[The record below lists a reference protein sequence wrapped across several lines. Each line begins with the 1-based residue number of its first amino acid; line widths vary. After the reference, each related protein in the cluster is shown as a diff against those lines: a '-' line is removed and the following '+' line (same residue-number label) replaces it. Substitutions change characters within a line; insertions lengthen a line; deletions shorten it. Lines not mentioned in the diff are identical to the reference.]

1 MGKPIV
7 NAPAEGRRR
16 RGGSRRR
23 RARTPR
29 RLCAAAREKVTAD
42 PPPPAADLVWTRPR
56 PRAPP
61 EVRRFGRPVD
71 GGAPRRV
78 ERVRVVGATQQAE
91 RERWFVRPD
100 QCGAEGRASA
110 VRSARSRAPRATT
123 RGARGVPAEPRAPAA
138 PPGRRR
144 QADARESTNTHAD
157 RARHTRWADRRS
169 RSAASAR
176 QWPLATSAPPLARV
190 APLTTRRVR
199 YVSPPTIP
207 RRRPRP
213 PRPPNLEHADVDR
226 AALGRRGVGDVGL
239 RGRRRCIFSPA
250 ARCKRAI
257 IHWAGM

>member
-1 MGKPIV
+1 M
-7 NAPAEGRRR
+7 NAPAEVGRR

-56 PRAPP
+56 PRAPQ

-78 ERVRVVGATQQAE
+78 ERVRVVGATRRAE

-110 VRSARSRAPRATT
+110 VRSARSRAPRAT

-157 RARHTRWADRRS
+157 RARHPVGRPTPQVRRLCPPVAARDQRFAS
-169 RSAASAR
+169 R
-176 QWPLATSAPPLARV
+176 PRV
-190 APLTTRRVR
+190 APLTTRRVC

-207 RRRPRP
+207 RPRPRP

-226 AALGRRGVGDVGL
+226 AALGRRGVGDIGL
-239 RGRRRCIFSPA
+239 RGRWRIF
-250 ARCKRAI
+250 
-257 IHWAGM
+257 